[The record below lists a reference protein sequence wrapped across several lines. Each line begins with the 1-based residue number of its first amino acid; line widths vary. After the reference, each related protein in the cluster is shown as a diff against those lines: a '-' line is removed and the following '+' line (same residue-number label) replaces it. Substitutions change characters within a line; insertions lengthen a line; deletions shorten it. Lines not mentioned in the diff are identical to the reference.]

1 MNALMPNMGMM
12 AGGSTTQD
20 AADSMKYYPVWQQE
34 YADGTTDLQFQ
45 EWLQQF
51 KGGNTQGRMGMNALK
66 GYG

>member
-34 YADGTTDLQFQ
+34 YADGATQLQFQ
-45 EWLQQF
+45 EWLQQM
-51 KGGNTQGRMGMNALK
+51 KGGQQSSMSMNALK
-66 GYG
+66 GYA